1 MEYTRWIRMDTEWH
15 HQQQRGSVIDMM
27 EVRFTPENGLIE
39 ISGRSDLGSV
49 MNLRLQV
56 PESSWRRLRDR
67 LNEVYGDHESSA
79 VTDQDR
85 SSDHYSPHDG
95 ERYTSRIDPSGGSV
109 GRPWMRDHN
118 DWRSIMFGELH
129 DGDTVEAF
137 RADGSSIH
145 GPVRFD
151 SDTRSWIM
159 HTDSDGYV
167 DVISRSADGSMSTVR
182 QPYVTASAWTR
193 RSADQLRS
201 ERSSVEAIT
210 RESMAYACPICGA
223 SPRVHGDRFGCDRCN
238 ISVDTDITDAES
250 VPKETAWNRRVEDIR
265 SLLSIIDDTRR
276 VRESLL

>member
-1 MEYTRWIRMDTEWH
+1 
-15 HQQQRGSVIDMM
+15 MM
-27 EVRFTPENGLIE
+27 EIRFTPEKGLIE
-39 ISGRSDLGSV
+39 INGRSDLGSL

-56 PESSWRRLRDR
+56 PESTWMKLRDR
-67 LNEVYGDHESSA
+67 LNEMYEDHEISA

-85 SSDHYSPHDG
+85 SSDSHSSHDG

-118 DWRSIMFGELH
+118 EWRSITFGELY
-129 DGDTVEAF
+129 DGDTVEVF

-159 HTDSDGYV
+159 HTDCDGYV

-182 QPYVTASAWTR
+182 QPYVSATAWTR

-210 RESMAYACPICGA
+210 RESMTRACPICGG
-223 SPRVHGDRFGCDRCN
+223 SPRTHGDRFGCDRCK
-238 ISVDTDITDAES
+238 IFADTDITDAES
-250 VPKETAWNRRVEDIR
+250 VPKETAWNREVRDIE
-265 SLLSIIDDTRR
+265 SHLSIIDDARR
-276 VRESLL
+276 TRESLL

>member
-1 MEYTRWIRMDTEWH
+1 MI
-15 HQQQRGSVIDMM
+15 GIMM
-27 EVRFTPENGLIE
+27 EVRFTPEKGLIE
-39 ISGRSDLGSV
+39 INGRSDLGSL

-56 PESSWRRLRDR
+56 PESTWRRLRDR
-67 LNEVYGDHESSA
+67 LNEMYGDHEISA
-79 VTDQDR
+79 TSDQNG
-85 SSDHYSPHDG
+85 SSDHYPPHDG
-95 ERYTSRIDPSGGSV
+95 ERYTSRIDLSGWSA
-109 GRPWMRDHN
+109 GRPWMRDHHE
-118 DWRSIMFGELH
+118 WRSIRFDELH

-159 HTDSDGYV
+159 HTDCDGYV

-182 QPYVTASAWTR
+182 QPYVSATAWTR

-210 RESMAYACPICGA
+210 RESVTYACPVCGR
-223 SPRVHGDRFGCDRCN
+223 SPRTHGDRFGCDRCN

-276 VRESLL
+276 ARESLL